1 MMEYNFNDVLA
12 TYQLYLD
19 CQGKIELR
27 KKQWEIAMDGNV
39 KMLIWLG
46 KQYLGQSE
54 SPEVKWENPITGV
67 HFVDSDGK
75 IIK

>member
-1 MMEYNFNDVLA
+1 MNKQTDSNRFTAE
-12 TYQLYLD
+12 Q
-19 CQGKIELR
+19 KIELR
-27 KKQWEIAMDGNV
+27 KKQWEVAMDGDV
-39 KMLIWLG
+39 RMLIWLG

-75 IIK
+75 IIDI

>member
-1 MMEYNFNDVLA
+1 MSKQSDNNCFTAE
-12 TYQLYLD
+12 Q
-19 CQGKIELR
+19 KIELR

-46 KQYLGQSE
+46 KQYLGQSDNPSE
-54 SPEVKWENPITGV
+54 SMDDLPTGFNVQLIDEN
-67 HFVDSDGK
+67 GK

>member
-1 MMEYNFNDVLA
+1 MDKQTDSNRFTAE
-12 TYQLYLD
+12 Q
-19 CQGKIELR
+19 KIELR
-27 KKQWEIAMDGNV
+27 KKQWEVAMDGDV

-75 IIK
+75 IIDI